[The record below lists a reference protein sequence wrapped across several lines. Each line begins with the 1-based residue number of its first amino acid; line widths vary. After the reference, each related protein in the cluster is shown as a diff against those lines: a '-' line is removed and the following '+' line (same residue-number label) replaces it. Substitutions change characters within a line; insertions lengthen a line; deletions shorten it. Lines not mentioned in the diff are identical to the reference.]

1 VTAPEA
7 PARSGLLS
15 RLADALARASARWVP
30 DAFSIA
36 CVLTFVTIAFALTV
50 GGASPR
56 DCLRAWGA
64 GFWSLLGFGMQ
75 MCVVIFAGY
84 LLAIS
89 PPVHRLLDALAGV
102 PRSPRQAVAWTAFLS
117 LVLCWLNWGMGL
129 IASAVLVGTVARRHP
144 DVDYRL
150 LVAVA
155 YLGMGATFH
164 GGLSAS
170 VPLLVATPDSDTLK
184 AGLIDAPIPL
194 RETVFTPQNLALMAA
209 VILGLPL
216 FVALLHPAADRVVKA
231 DPAALQA
238 VAPARVTARP
248 EGPTPAERLMHSGI
262 VNRATALLGL
272 GYLGLEAWGGRLS
285 LTLDTVNLM
294 FLSLAIALH
303 PSPAAIMAAA
313 EDAARPLHGVVL
325 QFPLYAGI
333 AGIIKGTGLASWLA
347 SAFLSVATAKT
358 FPLIV
363 FWYSAA
369 LDYFVSS
376 GGGKWIIESVYVLKA
391 GEALGVPVTRTVM
404 AYAYGDMATNIVQ
417 PFWAIPLLGVAR
429 LEFRDILGYE
439 ILVFVVYAA
448 LMSAVLLAF
457 GS

>member
-1 VTAPEA
+1 MSGTPLA
-7 PARSGLLS
+7 PAQSGLLS

-36 CVLTFVTIAFALTV
+36 CVLTFVTFAFALTV
-50 GGASPR
+50 GRAGPR
-56 DCLRAWGA
+56 QCLQAWGA
-64 GFWSLLGFGMQ
+64 GFWSLLSFGMQ
-75 MCVVIFAGY
+75 MCLVIFAGY
-84 LLAIS
+84 LLAVS
-89 PPVHRLLDALAGV
+89 PPIHRLLDALAAV
-102 PRSPRQAVAWTAFLS
+102 PRTPRQAVAWTAFLS
-117 LVLCWLNWGMGL
+117 LALCWLNWGMGL

-144 DVDYRL
+144 NVDYRL
-150 LVAVA
+150 LVASA

-184 AGLIDAPIPL
+184 AGLIAAPIPL
-194 RETVFTPQNLALMAA
+194 RDTVFTPLNLALMGA
-209 VILGLPL
+209 VMVGLPV
-216 FVALLHPAADRVVKA
+216 FMALLHPAADRVVKA
-231 DPAALQA
+231 DPAALESMA
-238 VAPARVTARP
+238 APRPAPRP
-248 EGPTPAERLMHSGI
+248 ERATPAERLMHSGV

-272 GYLGLEAWGGRLS
+272 AYLGLQAGAGGLS
-285 LTLDTVNLM
+285 LTLDTVNLL

-333 AGIIKGTGLASWLA
+333 AGIIKGTGLATWLA
-347 SAFLSVATAKT
+347 GAFLSVASAKT

-376 GGGKWIIESVYVLKA
+376 GGGKWVIESAYVLQA
-391 GEALGVPVTRTVM
+391 GKALGVPVTRTVM
-404 AYAYGDMATNIVQ
+404 AYAYGDMATNIIQ

-439 ILVFVVYAA
+439 ILVFLVYAA
-448 LMSAVLLAF
+448 LMSAVLF
-457 GS
+457 VF